1 MTNNLKPCPFCGN
14 EEPSLNSPNE
24 HYTPGSIN
32 CPACMVVF
40 PGAVGGPHR
49 EQELIDNWNTRAPS
63 PERASETTYKV
74 GRWLSAALEDD
85 AVCQEMKDDIIAWM
99 EAGRPNDQTW
109 PEREALGEG
118 ESKFDDPQFATSLE
132 ELEELIWSRA
142 EILRLNVSLNR
153 LRDQIADPE
162 TVTITRKRYEQ
173 YQRAEAELTLER
185 KKLEDLL
192 KGESK

>member
-24 HYTPGSIN
+24 HDTLGSIN

-99 EAGRPNDQTW
+99 EAGRPNSHTS
-109 PEREALGEG
+109 PEREALVRCV
-118 ESKFDDPQFATSLE
+118 DDLTALQAFVGIMLGRGPDAIIPEFVNAPLGIPVRIGDLMRGVASAITQAKQALE
-132 ELEELIWSRA
+132 EG
-142 EILRLNVSLNR
+142 
-153 LRDQIADPE
+153 DQ
-162 TVTITRKRYEQ
+162 
-173 YQRAEAELTLER
+173 
-185 KKLEDLL
+185 
-192 KGESK
+192 

>member
-24 HYTPGSIN
+24 HDTPGSIN

-40 PGAVGGPHR
+40 PGAIGGPHR
-49 EQELIDNWNTRAPS
+49 EQELIDNWNARAPS

-99 EAGRPNDQTW
+99 EAGRPNSHTS
-109 PEREALGEG
+109 PEREALVRCMEALKAIHEFPITHVTENQDATNMSLIAGEAITQAKQALGEG
-118 ESKFDDPQFATSLE
+118 ESK
-132 ELEELIWSRA
+132 
-142 EILRLNVSLNR
+142 
-153 LRDQIADPE
+153 
-162 TVTITRKRYEQ
+162 
-173 YQRAEAELTLER
+173 
-185 KKLEDLL
+185 
-192 KGESK
+192 